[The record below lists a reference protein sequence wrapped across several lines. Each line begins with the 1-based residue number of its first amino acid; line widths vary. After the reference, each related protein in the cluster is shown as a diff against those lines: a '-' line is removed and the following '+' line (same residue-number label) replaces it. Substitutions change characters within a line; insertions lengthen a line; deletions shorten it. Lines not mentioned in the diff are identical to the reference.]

1 MILQV
6 NKVVTLFAIALSGAF
21 LLPLLAEE
29 AQEPKAD
36 DNPKIEMMRHLL
48 NAWSIRTKEKRT
60 EPLRFVQEPVME
72 YHDPR
77 YKVTKGAIWRLG
89 DKGRPRAYVAVEMDH
104 PQDTAGRATFEFVSM
119 SEGPFRIE
127 GQNVSWQPWE
137 VEAKFQF
144 FPDGSKPA
152 DTPEGRL
159 DQMEQMAIR
168 FSAEEMLG
176 RELIHLNLHPTPFD
190 RYQTTEDQNS
200 DAAVFFFERGFNPEV
215 FLIFETDGKT
225 WNYGCA
231 RLSAAA
237 NLVKLDGKEV
247 WSCPKISVRPKEDQI
262 RYQWTN
268 GYTAN
273 RHVFHLPGELQ
284 SSQFRFERNR
294 AVPAKRIPS
303 ETKSQHVPAKPEDAK
318 PVPKKETDSPKTV
331 NQSKACC

>member
-1 MILQV
+1 MIFRAE
-6 NKVVTLFAIALSGAF
+6 KIAYLSGLTLLLTC
-21 LLPLLAEE
+21 LLPLIAEE
-29 AQEPKAD
+29 KQEPETD
-36 DNPKIEMMRHLL
+36 DSKVEIMRHLL

-60 EPLRFVQEPVME
+60 EPLRFVQDPVMQ

-89 DKGRPRAYVAVEMDH
+89 EKGRPRAYVAVEMDH
-104 PQDTAGRATFEFVSM
+104 PEETAGRATFEFVSM

-137 VEAKFQF
+137 VEAKFQ
-144 FPDGSKPA
+144 PYPEGPVPA

-159 DQMEQMAIR
+159 DQMEQMAIK

-190 RYQTTEDQNS
+190 RYQITDDEKS

-273 RHVFHLPGELQ
+273 RHVFRLPRELGET
-284 SSQFRFERNR
+284 QFRFSPGQP
-294 AVPAKRIPS
+294 VPARVV
-303 ETKSQHVPAKPEDAK
+303 VPKIKPQPKPVKPEAEKSEPQTEK
-318 PVPKKETDSPKTV
+318 PGQ
-331 NQSKACC
+331 QSKECC

>member
-1 MILQV
+1 MSFRVEKLRY
-6 NKVVTLFAIALSGAF
+6 LSGITLLLAC
-21 LLPLLAEE
+21 LLPLVAKEKQERPAE
-29 AQEPKAD
+29 D
-36 DNPKIEMMRHLL
+36 DSKIEMMRHLL

-60 EPLRFVQEPVME
+60 EPLRFVQKPVMQ
-72 YHDPR
+72 YQDPR

-89 DKGRPRAYVAVEMDH
+89 EKGRPRAYVAVEMDH

-137 VEAKFQF
+137 VEAKFQP
-144 FPDGSKPA
+144 FPDGPQPA
-152 DTPEGRL
+152 DTLEDRL

-176 RELIHLNLHPTPFD
+176 RELIHLNLHPIPFD
-190 RYQTTEDQNS
+190 RYQTTEDNNS

-273 RHVFHLPGELQ
+273 RHVFHLPRELR
-284 SSQFRFERNR
+284 SLQFRFDQNKL
-294 AVPAKRIPS
+294 VPAKRIPS
-303 ETKSQHVPAKPEDAK
+303 ETKPQQVPVKPEVVK
-318 PVPKKETDSPKTV
+318 PVPKKATDSPKSD
-331 NQSKACC
+331 NQ

>member
-1 MILQV
+1 MNWYFVSKGRNMIFQAE
-6 NKVVTLFAIALSGAF
+6 KVAYLSGLT
-21 LLPLLAEE
+21 LLMICLSHLIAEE
-29 AQEPKAD
+29 KQEPAAED
-36 DNPKIEMMRHLL
+36 SQVEIMRHLL
-48 NAWSIRTKEKRT
+48 NSWSIRTREKRT
-60 EPLRFVQEPVME
+60 EPLRFVQDPVMQ

-89 DKGRPRAYVAVEMDH
+89 EKGRPRAYVAVEMDH
-104 PQDTAGRATFEFVSM
+104 PEKTAGRATFEFVSM

-137 VEAKFQF
+137 VEAKFQPY
-144 FPDGSKPA
+144 PDGPEPA
-152 DTPEGRL
+152 DTPAGRL
-159 DQMEQMAIR
+159 DQMEQMAIK

-176 RELIHLNLHPTPFD
+176 RELVHLNLHPTPFD
-190 RYQTTEDQNS
+190 RYQITDDEKS

-273 RHVFHLPGELQ
+273 RHYFHLPCELEGI
-284 SSQFRFERNR
+284 QFRFSPGHP
-294 AVPAKRIPS
+294 VPDGAYPP
-303 ETKSQHVPAKPEDAK
+303 TKKPQPKSGKPEAETTK
-318 PVPKKETDSPKTV
+318 PPA
-331 NQSKACC
+331 SKPQ